1 MALYEA
7 QTNSPSTTLAGAAAA
22 NATTLSLANGSV
34 FAGLSLPNL
43 LTLGYTQGNSET
55 VKVTAING
63 NTATVERGI
72 DGTATSWAVDTPI
85 ARVFTAY
92 DWNQMLTDKADA
104 SSVPSATTTSPKMDG
119 TAAVG
124 SETAYAK
131 GDHVHPSDT
140 SRAPTDHATSATT
153 YGKGT
158 SSNYGHVKLSDSTSS
173 STAAASGGTAATP
186 KAVKDAYDLA
196 NGRQTKITASGL
208 LIGDGNGGVSAAT
221 VSTNLTLSS
230 GTLTSAGLVSRTGT
244 LSSSGWGASNGYQVQ
259 TINIT
264 GLAASYDV
272 APIIDVVLSGSDASA
287 DAALIEAWA
296 LVSLAETGSGTLTAK
311 CAGDAPTVNVPIVV
325 STWE

>member
-104 SSVPSATTTSPKMDG
+104 SSVPSASTTSPKMDG

-124 SETAYAK
+124 SETEYAK

-158 SSNYGHVKLSDSTSS
+158 SSNYGHVQLSDSTSS
-173 STAAASGGTAATP
+173 STAAESGGTAATP

-230 GTLTSAGLVSRTGT
+230 GTLTSAGLVSYTGT
-244 LSSSGWGASNGYQVQ
+244 LLSSGWGASNSYQTQ
-259 TINIT
+259 TITIS
-264 GLAASYDV
+264 GLKASYSIP
-272 APIIDVVLSGSDASA
+272 PIVDVVLSGSDAAA
-287 DAALIEAWA
+287 DQALIEAWA
-296 LVSLAETGSGTLTAK
+296 LIDFCTTGADSLTAK
-311 CAGDAPTVNVPIVV
+311 CTRTAPTVNVPITVMV
-325 STWE
+325 WE